1 MAHDVIVDS
10 STGHKGIT
18 MEQQTRQTT
27 KAHWLTVYQTFRV
40 YGLATALQDTDYDGT
55 QADLLDFFANLHND
69 TVWMPVRKLP

>member
-1 MAHDVIVDS
+1 
-10 STGHKGIT
+10 
-18 MEQQTRQTT
+18 MEPQARQTT

-40 YGLATALQDTDYDGT
+40 HGLATALQDTDYDGT